1 VSMKHESRE
10 SIRNVAVQSRP
21 GYRALSRR
29 EKKQIY
35 ARVAIEGARDRAARH
50 TLASAFSQVNIQDV
64 DFDS

>member
-1 VSMKHESRE
+1 MKVALRYYAVSW
-10 SIRNVAVQSRP
+10 
-21 GYRALSRR
+21 GLLG
-29 EKKQIY
+29 